1 MQEAETQSQC
11 SGTTRGMGWG
21 WGAGVQDAET
31 RVHLWLIPVN
41 VWQEPSQYCK
51 VITLQLS

>member
-21 WGAGVQDAET
+21 WGAGVQDGET